1 MSPLRSASIWAALGL
16 NGPAMRSKAVVC
28 GCWRS
33 NATGPVVPGAAGPWT
48 WAPLASEP
56 IPATAMSTE
65 SWPEG
70 ASTATTSPTAVDAL
84 AGTPW
89 SPLRSAAKTLS
100 GPGAEATGVVRTP

>member
-1 MSPLRSASIWAALGL
+1 M
-16 NGPAMRSKAVVC
+16 VC

-84 AGTPW
+84 AGTPS
-89 SPLRSAAKTLS
+89 SPLRSAANTLS